1 MNKAF
6 QFGLVIL
13 AGTGLILSGCSYING
28 TNSGQPLLTSS
39 LPQTQ
44 PTPASVE
51 APAQPTPVSNQ
62 ALAQPTPTGPSLDQ
76 SAADADQALNDLQST
91 LQAIDVSTPSSTG
104 DQRMNDVDQSANN
117 ADQSLNN
124 LQQTVQ
130 SEATP

>member
-1 MNKAF
+1 MKKAF
-6 QFGLVIL
+6 LFGLVIL
-13 AGTGLILSGCSYING
+13 VGTGLLLPGCSSIKV
-28 TNSGQPLLTSS
+28 TNSGQAPLASNQ
-39 LPQTQ
+39 PQTQ
-44 PTPASVE
+44 PTPASVQ
-51 APAQPTPVSNQ
+51 APAQ
-62 ALAQPTPTGPSLDQ
+62 ATPTGAGLNQ

-104 DQRMNDVDQSANN
+104 DQSMNDVNQSANN